1 MKILI
6 TNDDG
11 IDSEGLHLLCQK
23 LAKNHEVYVVAPEG
37 QRSAT
42 SHCANFY
49 KKIYVKKVE
58 DFNGATQAYTCTG
71 SPADCVKFAESVLE
85 IPFDLLVSGPNNG
98 ENTGNAILYSGT
110 IGAAE
115 EGVLCGYN
123 SIALSRLGRN
133 GSFETA
139 VDFFVENVE
148 KLAAFNF
155 PNTLLNV
162 NVPDLPKDQI
172 KGVKVV
178 RDSVAKL
185 YKDYMEKQPE
195 EDCWVSTGF
204 RIEMLETEHDT
215 DVVLSEEGYVTISPL
230 TVVRT
235 DFEVLKKLQQ
245 QVGTSV
251 VFTLDGKKQ

>member
-1 MKILI
+1 MKILL

-11 IDSEGLHLLCQK
+11 IQSEGLHLLCKK
-23 LAKNHEVYVVAPEG
+23 LAQNHQVYVVAPES

-42 SHCANFY
+42 SHGASFY
-49 KKIYVKKVE
+49 KKIYVTKVE
-58 DFNGATQAYTCTG
+58 AFNGATEAYTCTG
-71 SPADCVKFAESVLE
+71 TPADCVKFAESLLQ
-85 IPFDLLVSGPNNG
+85 IPFDVLVSGPNNG

-110 IGAAE
+110 VGAAE

-123 SIALSRLGRN
+123 SFALSRLGRN
-133 GSFETA
+133 GPFDST
-139 VDFFVENVE
+139 VDFFVENLE
-148 KLAAFNF
+148 KLVALRY
-155 PNTLLNV
+155 PNTLLNI
-162 NVPDLPKDQI
+162 NVPDLPKEQI

-204 RIEMLETEHDT
+204 RVELEETEQDT
-215 DVVLSEEGYVTISPL
+215 DVIMSEQGYVTISPL

-235 DFEVLKKLQQ
+235 NFAVLEDLKKK
-245 QVGTSV
+245 
-251 VFTLDGKKQ
+251 F

>member
-1 MKILI
+1 MKILL

-11 IDSEGLHLLCQK
+11 IESVGLHLLCDK
-23 LAKNHEVYVVAPEG
+23 LSEKGHEVYVVAPEG

-49 KKIYVKKVE
+49 KRIYVKKVHGYH
-58 DFNGATQAYTCTG
+58 GATEAYSCTG

-115 EGVLCGYN
+115 EGVLCGYK
-123 SIALSRLGRN
+123 SIALSRLGRD
-133 GSFETA
+133 GSYDST
-139 VDFFVENVE
+139 VEYLVQNLE
-148 KLAAFNF
+148 QLASFDI
-155 PNTLLNV
+155 PNTLINI
-162 NVPDLPKDQI
+162 NVPDLPTEQI
-172 KGVKVV
+172 KGVRVV
-178 RDSVAKL
+178 RDSTGKL
-185 YKDYMEKQPE
+185 YKDYMEKQHDE

-204 RIEMLETEHDT
+204 RVELSETEKDT
-215 DVVLSEEGYVTISPL
+215 DVLTSEDGFVTLSPL

-235 DFEVLKKLQQ
+235 NFEAMPLLKKLE
-245 QVGTSV
+245 
-251 VFTLDGKKQ
+251 K

>member
-11 IDSEGLHLLCQK
+11 IGSEGLHLLCQK
-23 LAKNHEVYVVAPEG
+23 LAKNHEVYVVAPDG
-37 QRSAT
+37 QRSAM

-49 KKIYVKKVE
+49 KKIYVTKVE
-58 DFNGATQAYTCTG
+58 NFYGAAQAYACTG
-71 SPADCVKFAESVLE
+71 SPADCVKFAESILD
-85 IPFDLLVSGPNNG
+85 IPYDLLVSGPNNG

-115 EGVLCGYN
+115 EGVLCGYK
-123 SIALSRLGRN
+123 SIALSRLGRD

-139 VDFFVENVE
+139 VDFFVENIE

-155 PNTLLNV
+155 PNTLINV
-162 NVPDLPKDQI
+162 NVPDLPKDKI
-172 KGVKVV
+172 RGVKVV
-178 RDSVAKL
+178 RDSVTKL
-185 YKDYMEKQPE
+185 YKDYMEKQQE
-195 EDCWVSTGF
+195 ENCWVSTGF
-204 RIEMLETEHDT
+204 RIEMSETERDT
-215 DVVLSEEGYVTISPL
+215 DVAVSEDGFVTISPL

-235 DFEVLKKLQQ
+235 DFEALKKMQE